1 MSTTE
6 KKLRVSTFTDQ
17 MFGENAYVVWL
28 RDGGPCWII
37 DPGLAPSPPRIIA
50 HVEKHQLKPAALLL
64 THGHLDHIGG
74 VPDIM
79 AAFPDLP
86 IHIALAAKPALTD
99 PNENL
104 SSNYGAGLVVGEY
117 ETIDLPEGGSLELD
131 GTSWR
136 IIDTSGHAPGS
147 RSFSTTSATVPTFAY
162 SFACRGSSRT
172 VVASPVSRG
181 RVTVMPGKTTV
192 SSRATRRIFSMRP
205 TISRIRG
212 LSSRCPAIGCAARL
226 VPDRGAGVLPAGTG
240 PPAKPK
246 ASGRGEAEPGE

>member
-1 MSTTE
+1 MTE
-6 KKLRVSTFTDQ
+6 KKLHLSTFTDQ

-28 RDGGPCWII
+28 SDGGPCWII

-50 HVEKHQLKPAALLL
+50 HIEKHQLKPAALLL

-79 AAFPDLP
+79 TAFPELP

-104 SSNYGAGLVVGEY
+104 SSNYGAGLVVGDY
-117 ETIDLPEGGSLELD
+117 ETIDLPEGGTLELD

-147 RSFSTTSATVPTFAY
+147 RSFYCEKADIVIVGDALFA
-162 SFACRGSSRT
+162 GSVGRVDFHHSNGPELIRNIREKLLTLPGGT
-172 VVASPVSRG
+172 VVQSGHGPA
-181 RVTVMPGKTTV
+181 TTIA
-192 SSRATRRIFSMRP
+192 REKATNPF
-205 TISRIRG
+205 
-212 LSSRCPAIGCAARL
+212 
-226 VPDRGAGVLPAGTG
+226 VQEGADFAWNDDLA
-240 PPAKPK
+240 
-246 ASGRGEAEPGE
+246 